1 MKHVTDCI
9 GEEYKTWENEIIAI
23 EAGTGRGKT
32 YFIINVLLPYAKSH
46 GKRML
51 YLCNRK
57 ELQRQ
62 IEETIPQ
69 DCKPFSK
76 VITYQLLESAL
87 QGKGTYEHYDYVVAD
102 EAHYL
107 FDDSYNQQ
115 TDISGKYLV
124 NIVPHNSTLILMSAT
139 GDLLFSALHRFK
151 KIKPNRHYKIQ
162 GYYDFVEHVY
172 LYEKKYAE
180 DLIDK
185 ILNQS
190 EAKVL
195 FFCDSL
201 HRLGEMYKI
210 YRDKAYYRCSN
221 KSQKS
226 SIIPLN
232 VLKEGDR
239 CIIDSENG
247 CKTFDRRILFTT
259 TVIDNGVD
267 IKDLN
272 LRYVFSEVFDFNTL
286 IQSLGRKRCLGS
298 NDRCTYYIANHVNAE
313 ISRKY
318 REANEQLEMIE
329 LYENDYPN
337 FKRLVDKD
345 RSFFKNYPVFYIGA
359 DTKKPG
365 ELTPININSMQRY
378 KIQSIKDDCKE
389 MLAKGGYSQK
399 LQALIKEVMQKDLE
413 EIDCHKQMQKYFSEF
428 LQKNTNV
435 EMYRDSAQY
444 KKLKHGFE
452 KMKCKKTSSL
462 RSINEYLFE
471 QKMPYK
477 IESHVCR
484 ERGEHRDKTYWLI
497 KHSEP

>member
-172 LYEKKYAE
+172 LY
-180 DLIDK
+180 
-185 ILNQS
+185 
-190 EAKVL
+190 
-195 FFCDSL
+195 
-201 HRLGEMYKI
+201 
-210 YRDKAYYRCSN
+210 
-221 KSQKS
+221 
-226 SIIPLN
+226 
-232 VLKEGDR
+232 
-239 CIIDSENG
+239 
-247 CKTFDRRILFTT
+247 
-259 TVIDNGVD
+259 
-267 IKDLN
+267 
-272 LRYVFSEVFDFNTL
+272 
-286 IQSLGRKRCLGS
+286 
-298 NDRCTYYIANHVNAE
+298 
-313 ISRKY
+313 
-318 REANEQLEMIE
+318 
-329 LYENDYPN
+329 
-337 FKRLVDKD
+337 
-345 RSFFKNYPVFYIGA
+345 
-359 DTKKPG
+359 
-365 ELTPININSMQRY
+365 
-378 KIQSIKDDCKE
+378 
-389 MLAKGGYSQK
+389 
-399 LQALIKEVMQKDLE
+399 
-413 EIDCHKQMQKYFSEF
+413 
-428 LQKNTNV
+428 
-435 EMYRDSAQY
+435 
-444 KKLKHGFE
+444 
-452 KMKCKKTSSL
+452 
-462 RSINEYLFE
+462 
-471 QKMPYK
+471 
-477 IESHVCR
+477 
-484 ERGEHRDKTYWLI
+484 
-497 KHSEP
+497 